1 MYQTVICLVL
11 PLPAGSSN
19 LPGQCLRS
27 PGSRRAADLSCSVLL
42 RMGFTC
48 APHVTARAV
57 VSYTAFAPLPAF
69 AGGIFLLHWPGSRL
83 HRTLS
88 GILPCEARTFLTCSL
103 SSLQPRPSFPHLQPF
118 VSAAAT
124 VCPSPRCTLS
134 QTVSARKRGIPA
146 LRQTQ
151 AQTLS
156 AGSFHR
162 TDFTPCRSRRR

>member
-88 GILPCEARTFLTCSL
+88 GILPCEARTFLSCGL
-103 SSLQPRPSFPHLQPF
+103 SAL
-118 VSAAAT
+118 AAAIT
-124 VCPSPRCTLS
+124 CLTSKIIFYRFSVNIASLFQSYPHTWKQLPP
-134 QTVSARKRGIPA
+134 IN
-146 LRQTQ
+146 
-151 AQTLS
+151 
-156 AGSFHR
+156 
-162 TDFTPCRSRRR
+162 SRIREELVMSSVGTGMK